1 MEICMNKK
9 RVTAVILSAMM
20 CMQIFTGCGAKNNAA
35 AVEGGAGQTATE
47 SAQGAAGTVTEE
59 NAQTAE
65 ENVQG
70 TADQDGTEESMTGN
84 DAAERADSTEVS
96 VPEDGEYTVEVTLE
110 GGSGKATVDSQAKV
124 TVTDGVAYVTITWS
138 STHYDYMIVNGEKY
152 LNENEGGNST
162 FTFPIDGIP
171 CEMDVIGDT
180 TAMSTPHEIDY
191 TLTFQFP
198 ETAGFK
204 DLDCNGRMELS
215 YADQFEVEQYG
226 AYKLITIVDNGR
238 FLLVPKGVKVPADV
252 PADVTVLQQPLE
264 NVYLVSSAVM
274 DLVCQIG
281 AVSDLKYTGVKEKD
295 WYVKEAADAMAAGN
309 LIYAG
314 KYSAPDYELLLSG
327 GCTFAIE
334 NTMITH
340 NPEVKEKLEELGI
353 KVMIERSSYEKHPLG
368 RLEWIKLF
376 GVLFGREQQAKAFFD
391 AQAAHIEPILEKEKT
406 GLSVAFFAVASDGT
420 ITVRKPNDYVS
431 SMIELAGG
439 TYSLNGYVPEEE
451 NALSTLK
458 MQMEDFYAAEKDA
471 DILIY
476 NGTIEGELTSI
487 AELVQ
492 KNSLFA
498 DFKAVKSG
506 QVYTTGNNFYQQ
518 TSGTCDFIEDLN
530 KVLNGETDAE
540 YRFLKK
546 IN

>member
-9 RVTAVILSAMM
+9 RVTAVILSAML
-20 CMQIFTGCGAKNNAA
+20 CMQIFTGCGAKNNVA
-35 AVEGGAGQTATE
+35 AVEGGAGQTAAE
-47 SAQGAAGTVTEE
+47 SVQGAAGTATEK
-59 NAQTAE
+59 NAQAAE

-84 DAAERADSTEVS
+84 DAAEQADNAEVS

-124 TVTDGVAYVTITWS
+124 TVTDGVAYATIVWS

-191 TLTFQFP
+191 ALTFKFP
-198 ETAGFK
+198 ETADFK

-238 FLLVPKGVKVPADV
+238 FLLVPKGVTVPEDV
-252 PADVTVLQQPLE
+252 PGDVTVLEQPLE

-274 DLVCQIG
+274 DLVCRIG

-309 LIYAG
+309 MIYAG

-376 GVLFGREQQAKAFFD
+376 GILFGREQQAKAFFD
-391 AQAAHIEPILEKEKT
+391 AQVAHIEPILEKEKT
-406 GLSVAFFAVASDGT
+406 GMSVAFFAVASDGT

-487 AELVQ
+487 DELVQ

-506 QVYTTGNNFYQQ
+506 QVYTTGSNFYQQ

>member
-1 MEICMNKK
+1 MKK
-9 RVTAVILSAMM
+9 RKVTAVLLAAMM
-20 CMQIFTGCGAKNNAA
+20 CMQIIAGCGTKNDAA
-35 AVEGGAGQTATE
+35 QTESSVAATE
-47 SAQGAAGTVTEE
+47 DAQGAAGENTQTAGQNATEE
-59 NAQTAE
+59 NAGGMAEQNGAE
-65 ENVQG
+65 ESI
-70 TADQDGTEESMTGN
+70 AGN
-84 DAAERADSTEVS
+84 DAAEQADGTEGS

-124 TVTDGVAYVTITWS
+124 TVTDGVAYATITWS

-191 TLTFQFP
+191 TLTFRFP
-198 ETAGFK
+198 ETADFT
-204 DLDCNGRMELS
+204 DLNCNGRMELS

-238 FLLVPKGVKVPADV
+238 FLLVPKGVSVPKNV
-252 PADVTVLQQPLE
+252 PGDVTVLEQPLE
-264 NVYLVSSAVM
+264 NVYMVSSAVM
-274 DLVCQIG
+274 DLVCQTG
-281 AVSDLKYTGVKEKD
+281 AVSNLKYTGTKEKD
-295 WYVKEAADAMAAGN
+295 WYVKTAADAMAEGK

-376 GVLFGREQQAKAFFD
+376 GVLFGREQQAKEFFD
-391 AQAAHIEPILEKEKT
+391 AQVAHIEPILEKEKT

-420 ITVRKPNDYVS
+420 VTVRKPNDYVS

-439 TYSLNGYVPEEE
+439 TYSLNGYVEEEE

-458 MQMEDFYAAEKDA
+458 MQMEDFYAAEKDT

-506 QVYTTGNNFYQQ
+506 QVYTTGSNFYQQ

-530 KVLNGETDAE
+530 KVLTGDTDAE

-546 IN
+546 LD

>member
-1 MEICMNKK
+1 MKK
-9 RVTAVILSAMM
+9 RKVTAVLLAAMM
-20 CMQIFTGCGAKNNAA
+20 CMQIIAGCGTKNDAA
-35 AVEGGAGQTATE
+35 QTESSVAATE
-47 SAQGAAGTVTEE
+47 DAQGAAGENTQTAGQNATEE
-59 NAQTAE
+59 NAGGMAEQNGAE
-65 ENVQG
+65 ESI
-70 TADQDGTEESMTGN
+70 AGN
-84 DAAERADSTEVS
+84 DAAEQADGTEVS

-124 TVTDGVAYVTITWS
+124 TVTDGVAYATITWS

-191 TLTFQFP
+191 TLTFRFP
-198 ETAGFK
+198 ETADFT
-204 DLDCNGRMELS
+204 DLNCNGRMELS

-238 FLLVPKGVKVPADV
+238 FLLVPKGVSVPKNV
-252 PADVTVLQQPLE
+252 PGDVTVLEQPLE
-264 NVYLVSSAVM
+264 NVYMVSSAVM
-274 DLVCQIG
+274 DLVCQTG
-281 AVSDLKYTGVKEKD
+281 AVSNLKYTGTKEKD
-295 WYVKEAADAMAAGN
+295 WYVNTAADAMAEGK

-376 GVLFGREQQAKAFFD
+376 GVLFGREQQAKEFFD
-391 AQAAHIEPILEKEKT
+391 AQVAHIEPILEKEKT

-420 ITVRKPNDYVS
+420 VTVRKPNDYVS

-439 TYSLNGYVPEEE
+439 TYSLNGYVEEEE

-458 MQMEDFYAAEKDA
+458 MQMEDFYAAEKDT

-506 QVYTTGNNFYQQ
+506 QVYTTGSNFYQQ

-530 KVLNGETDAE
+530 KVLTGDTDAE

-546 IN
+546 LD

>member
-1 MEICMNKK
+1 MNKK

-124 TVTDGVAYVTITWS
+124 TVKDGVAYATITWS

-215 YADQFEVEQYG
+215 CADQFEVEQYG

-295 WYVKEAADAMAAGN
+295 WYVKEAADAMAAGK

>member
-1 MEICMNKK
+1 MKSRKLTVIIVSLCMC
-9 RVTAVILSAMM
+9 VSVLS
-20 CMQIFTGCGAKNNAA
+20 GCGSTAEKEQVQYAA
-35 AVEGGAGQTATE
+35 ET
-47 SAQGAAGTVTEE
+47 
-59 NAQTAE
+59 QTAE
-65 ENVQG
+65 
-70 TADQDGTEESMTGN
+70 
-84 DAAERADSTEVS
+84 AEPDTSL
-96 VPEDGEYTVEVTLE
+96 EDGEYTVNVELE
-110 GGSGKATVDSQAKV
+110 GGSGRASVDSEAKV
-124 TVTDGVAYVTITWS
+124 KVTDGQAYATIVWS
-138 STHYDYMIVNGEKY
+138 STYYDYMLVDGKKY
-152 LNENEGGNST
+152 TNENEGGNST
-162 FTFPIDGIP
+162 FTFPIAGVP
-171 CEMDVIGDT
+171 CTMDVVGDT
-180 TAMSTPHEIDY
+180 TAMSQPHEIDY

-295 WYVKEAADAMAAGN
+295 WYVKKAADAMAAGN

>member
-1 MEICMNKK
+1 MKK
-9 RVTAVILSAMM
+9 RKVTAVLLAAMM
-20 CMQIFTGCGAKNNAA
+20 CMQIIAGCGTKNDAA
-35 AVEGGAGQTATE
+35 QTESSVAATE
-47 SAQGAAGTVTEE
+47 DAQGAAGENTQTAGQNATEE
-59 NAQTAE
+59 NAGGMAEQNGAE
-65 ENVQG
+65 ESI
-70 TADQDGTEESMTGN
+70 AGN
-84 DAAERADSTEVS
+84 DAAEQADGTEVS

-124 TVTDGVAYVTITWS
+124 TVTDGVAYATITWS

-191 TLTFQFP
+191 TLTFRFP
-198 ETAGFK
+198 ETADFT
-204 DLDCNGRMELS
+204 DLNCNGRMELS

-252 PADVTVLQQPLE
+252 PADVTVIEQPLE

-274 DLVCQIG
+274 DLVCQVG

-295 WYVKEAADAMAAGN
+295 WYVKTAADAMAEGK

-376 GVLFGREQQAKAFFD
+376 GVLFGREQQAKEFFD
-391 AQAAHIEPILEKEKT
+391 AQVAHIEPILEKEKT

-420 ITVRKPNDYVS
+420 VTVRKPNDYVS

-439 TYSLNGYVPEEE
+439 TYSLNGYVEEEE

-506 QVYTTGNNFYQQ
+506 QVYTTGSNFYQQ

-530 KVLNGETDAE
+530 KVLTGDTDAE

-546 IN
+546 LD

>member
-1 MEICMNKK
+1 MKK
-9 RVTAVILSAMM
+9 RKVTAVLLAAMM
-20 CMQIFTGCGAKNNAA
+20 CMQIIAGCGTKNDAA
-35 AVEGGAGQTATE
+35 QTESSVAATE
-47 SAQGAAGTVTEE
+47 DAQGAAGENTQTAGQNATEE
-59 NAQTAE
+59 NAGGMAEQNGAE
-65 ENVQG
+65 ESI
-70 TADQDGTEESMTGN
+70 AGN
-84 DAAERADSTEVS
+84 DAAEQADGTEVS

-124 TVTDGVAYVTITWS
+124 TVTDGVAYATITWS

-191 TLTFQFP
+191 TLTFRFP
-198 ETAGFK
+198 ETADFT
-204 DLDCNGRMELS
+204 DLNCNGRMELS

-238 FLLVPKGVKVPADV
+238 FLLLPKGVSVPKNV
-252 PADVTVLQQPLE
+252 PGDVTVLEQPLE
-264 NVYLVSSAVM
+264 NVYMVSSAVM
-274 DLVCQIG
+274 DLVCQTG
-281 AVSDLKYTGVKEKD
+281 AVSNLKYTGTKEKD
-295 WYVKEAADAMAAGN
+295 WYVKTAADAMAEGK

-376 GVLFGREQQAKAFFD
+376 GVLFGREQQAKEFFD
-391 AQAAHIEPILEKEKT
+391 AQVAHIEPILEKEKT

-420 ITVRKPNDYVS
+420 VTVRKPNDYVS

-439 TYSLNGYVPEEE
+439 TYSLNGYVEEEE

-458 MQMEDFYAAEKDA
+458 MQMEDFYAAEKDT

-506 QVYTTGNNFYQQ
+506 QVYTTGSNFYQQ

-530 KVLNGETDAE
+530 KVLTGDTDAE

-546 IN
+546 LD

>member
-1 MEICMNKK
+1 MKK
-9 RVTAVILSAMM
+9 RKVTAVLLAAMM
-20 CMQIFTGCGAKNNAA
+20 CMQIIAGCGTKNDAA
-35 AVEGGAGQTATE
+35 QTESSVAATE
-47 SAQGAAGTVTEE
+47 DAQGAAGENTQTAGQNATEE
-59 NAQTAE
+59 NAGGMAEQNGAE
-65 ENVQG
+65 ESI
-70 TADQDGTEESMTGN
+70 AGN
-84 DAAERADSTEVS
+84 DAAEQADGTEVS

-124 TVTDGVAYVTITWS
+124 TVTDGVAYATITWS

-191 TLTFQFP
+191 TLTFRFP
-198 ETAGFK
+198 ETADFT
-204 DLDCNGRMELS
+204 DLNCNGRMELS

-295 WYVKEAADAMAAGN
+295 WYVKTAADAMAEGK

-487 AELVQ
+487 DELVQ

-506 QVYTTGNNFYQQ
+506 QVYTTGSNFYQQ